1 MLSDEWADVERQ
13 EQTLQ
18 PRCVSAALIFSR
30 GKEKI
35 HRPASGINFKL
46 DIKHQERARHAPL
59 VSVQT
64 EGICGKKAL
73 MWLNSYWI
81 KTNKVEVKPH
91 YSAF

>member
-30 GKEKI
+30 GKERI
-35 HRPASGINFKL
+35 HRPASGIHFKL

-59 VSVQT
+59 VSSNR
-64 EGICGKKAL
+64 GNMWKKS
-73 MWLNSYWI
+73 LN
-81 KTNKVEVKPH
+81 VVKQLLDKD
-91 YSAF
+91 